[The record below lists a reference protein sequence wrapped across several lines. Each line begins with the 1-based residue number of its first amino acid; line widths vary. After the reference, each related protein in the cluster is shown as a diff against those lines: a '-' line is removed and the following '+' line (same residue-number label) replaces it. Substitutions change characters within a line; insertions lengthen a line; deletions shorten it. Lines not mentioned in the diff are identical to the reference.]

1 MIILPCTL
9 VIKMI
14 KGCSAWG
21 AAAKDSTLSPWFV
34 SVMLLPFCPF
44 YLTGDFPGRSIV
56 FTLFEVLKIV
66 VFIAFVAMVRKRDF
80 KLPAAILIIATL
92 YELTYLIPAI
102 VYDDLIGRSFYL
114 WFKDFYSIVLIILLL
129 ASFMQRNYH
138 AALQGVYG
146 LLAILAIAHVAIF
159 YATGIELLGIRTRFA
174 DSTIITVTLLGVLC
188 FIEHRGL
195 RFFDL
200 LFLTASIFYVIEQW
214 ISTAVAL
221 FALMLLAAIMCRF
234 GIFSRLAHYAGW
246 LTGALA
252 LNFSLVVLR
261 IQNLFKWLIV
271 DLLGEDLTMDGRT
284 MIWDCAIKD
293 MQGHIPWLGA
303 GIQPDGSK
311 DIHVA
316 TFNEWGHQMMGDRQ
330 AHNQL
335 VSVFYFNGV
344 PGLVCFIALLFAAG
358 TNLTKVRDWRIALFF
373 TFGMFALALGMCT
386 EMIGDN
392 YYLYMLLLAINYAYL
407 ANEGTSNE

>member
-1 MIILPCTL
+1 MIRI
-9 VIKMI
+9 
-14 KGCSAWG
+14 G
-21 AAAKDSTLSPWFV
+21 SPWGDDVEDGSLNSWFV
-34 SVMLLPFCPF
+34 AIMLLPFCPF
-44 YLTGDFPGRSIV
+44 YLTGGFAGRSMV
-56 FTLFEVLKIV
+56 FTLFEVLKIAV
-66 VFIAFVAMVRKRDF
+66 LIIFLMMVQKRDF
-80 KLPAAILIIATL
+80 RLPAAILVIATL
-92 YELTYLIPAI
+92 YELSYLIPAL
-102 VYDDLIGRSFYL
+102 VYGNLTSRSLYL
-114 WFKDFYSIVLIILLL
+114 WFKDFYSVVLIILLL
-129 ASFMQRNYH
+129 ASFMQRDYR
-138 AALQGVYG
+138 AAVRGVYR
-146 LLAILAIAHVAIF
+146 LLAVLAIAHVALF

-174 DSTIITVTLLGVLC
+174 DSAIIALTLLGVLC
-188 FIEHRGL
+188 LMERRGL
-195 RFFDL
+195 RAFDL
-200 LFLTASIFYVIEQW
+200 VFLGASTFYVIEQW

-234 GIFSRLAHYAGW
+234 RVFSGLAHYAGW
-246 LTGALA
+246 LTSALV

-271 DLLGEDLTMDGRT
+271 DILGEDLTMDGRT
-284 MIWDCAIKD
+284 TIWDFAIKD

-335 VSVFYFNGV
+335 VSIFYFNGA

-358 TNLTKVRDWRIALFF
+358 ANLAKVHDWRIVLFF
-373 TFGMFALALGMCT
+373 SFGMLALALGMCT

-392 YYLYMLLLAINYAYL
+392 YYLYMFLLAIYYAHL
-407 ANEGTSNE
+407 ANEGTDNE